1 MGAAGAYNASRS
13 SGTCRCPGMFGEM
26 YSAAPFT
33 YGTGR
38 NCAASEESRFGATLR
53 HKRQCKGLGLRR
65 FAQLVGVSPTYISL
79 IERGHVDPPTAQ
91 RVARMAQLLDE
102 PADAL
107 IALAGRIP
115 EDLVGILCARP
126 DLATL
131 LREVRGLT
139 RTQLDM
145 LLAEVRR
152 HDEENRRAE
161 A

>member
-1 MGAAGAYNASRS
+1 
-13 SGTCRCPGMFGEM
+13 MFGEM
-26 YSAAPFT
+26 YSAAQIT

-38 NCAASEESRFGATLR
+38 DCAASEGTRFGAALR
-53 HKRQCKGLGLRR
+53 HKRLCKGLGLRR
-65 FAQLVGVSPTYISL
+65 FAQLVGVSPTYSSL
-79 IERGHVDPPTAQ
+79 IELGHVRPPTAQ

-102 PADAL
+102 PTDAL
-107 IALAGRIP
+107 IALAGRIS

-139 RTQLDM
+139 PTQLDM

-152 HDEENRRAE
+152 LDEENRRAE

>member
-1 MGAAGAYNASRS
+1 
-13 SGTCRCPGMFGEM
+13 MFGEM
-26 YSAAPFT
+26 YSAAQIT

-38 NCAASEESRFGATLR
+38 DCAASERSRFGATLR

-79 IERGHVDPPTAQ
+79 IERGHVDRPTVQ
-91 RVARMAQLLDE
+91 RIARMAQLLDE

-139 RTQLDM
+139 RTQLE
-145 LLAEVRR
+145 LLMAEVRR
-152 HDEENRRAE
+152 LDEENRRAE

>member
-1 MGAAGAYNASRS
+1 
-13 SGTCRCPGMFGEM
+13 M
-26 YSAAPFT
+26 YSAAQFT
-33 YGTGR
+33 YGTGH
-38 NCAASEESRFGATLR
+38 NCAAPEGSRFGAVLR

-107 IALAGRIP
+107 IALAGLP

-145 LLAEVRR
+145 LFAEVRGL
-152 HDEENRRAE
+152 DEENRRAE